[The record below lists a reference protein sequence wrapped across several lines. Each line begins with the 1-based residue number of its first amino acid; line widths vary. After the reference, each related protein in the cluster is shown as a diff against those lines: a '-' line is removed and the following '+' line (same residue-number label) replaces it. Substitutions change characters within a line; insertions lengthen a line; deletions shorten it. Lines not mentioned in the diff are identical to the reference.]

1 MDKSKNLYGHLFALT
16 ANVMW
21 GLMSPIGKSALQE
34 FSPISVTTFRMV
46 GAAAAFWILS
56 MFCKQEHVN
65 HQDMLKIFFASLFA
79 LVFNQ
84 GVFIFGLS
92 MTSPIDASIVTTTL
106 PIVTMV
112 VAAIYLKEPVTNK
125 KVLGIFI
132 GAMGALILIVSSQA
146 GSNGNGSL
154 IGDLLC
160 LVAQISFSIYLTV
173 FKGLSQRYSAV
184 TINKWM
190 FIYASMCYIP
200 FSYYDISTIQWTS
213 ISTVAILQ
221 VLYVVLGGSFLAY
234 LCIMTAQRL
243 LRPTVVSM
251 YNYMQPIVATIA
263 AIAMGIGSF
272 GWEKGIAIALVF
284 LGVYIVTQSKSSHS
298 ADKMLY
304 PRIVHRADNG
314 RQLFLKFNA
323 SRIRFVIAPWKLRRP
338 VSRKAAAFSVFHNIT
353 VFHCK
358 ASKEKCQKGID
369 ILCSSAIIRAQPNR
383 ISSGQ
388 GAFPDRR

>member
-1 MDKSKNLYGHLFALT
+1 MDKSKNLRGHLFALT

-34 FSPISVTTFRMV
+34 FSAISVTTFRMV
-46 GAAAAFWILS
+46 GAAAAFWLLS
-56 MFCKQEHVN
+56 IFCKQEHVN

-160 LVAQISFSIYLTV
+160 LVA
-173 FKGLSQRYSAV
+173 QRYSAV

-284 LGVYIVTQSKSSHS
+284 LGVYIVTQSKS
-298 ADKMLY
+298 
-304 PRIVHRADNG
+304 RAD
-314 RQLFLKFNA
+314 LE
-323 SRIRFVIAPWKLRRP
+323 
-338 VSRKAAAFSVFHNIT
+338 KA
-353 VFHCK
+353 
-358 ASKEKCQKGID
+358 EK
-369 ILCSSAIIRAQPNR
+369 PH
-383 ISSGQ
+383 
-388 GAFPDRR
+388 